1 MLIKSAD
8 DKSKR
13 LALLQ
18 DLQRSPTLDARRKE
32 WLREELRR
40 CNDGMLGYQSRR

>member
-18 DLQRSPTLDARRKE
+18 DLQQLPMLSRPQIQKPTPR
-32 WLREELRR
+32 WLK
-40 CNDGMLGYQSRR
+40 S